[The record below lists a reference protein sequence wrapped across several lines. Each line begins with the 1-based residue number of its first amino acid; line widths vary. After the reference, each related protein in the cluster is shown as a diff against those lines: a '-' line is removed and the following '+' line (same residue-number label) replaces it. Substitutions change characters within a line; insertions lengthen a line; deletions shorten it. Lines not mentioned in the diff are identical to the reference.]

1 MNLVCGESGRC
12 VCRPDMAWSQASLQC
27 ELFLA
32 GDCSEVAREQV
43 EAGHRDIL
51 LSRTP
56 YPPPS
61 LQQQRILAIY
71 CNVLEGSVLN
81 SFIFQKTTID
91 KIGQRQKSQLTADLV
106 I

>member
-1 MNLVCGESGRC
+1 
-12 VCRPDMAWSQASLQC
+12 MAWSEASLQC

-61 LQQQRILAIY
+61 LQQHRILAIY
-71 CNVLEGSVLN
+71 CNVLEGSVYQTHV
-81 SFIFQKTTID
+81 SFNKPQ
-91 KIGQRQKSQLTADLV
+91 QKSGKSPEIFTFLDPFFVVPLN
-106 I
+106 